1 MRHSAEQADSDT
13 TNSRLLFDEN
23 EILGT
28 STQNEDTHSTHAE
41 TSSTASSDQESTIEA
56 NSQGDN
62 TPSTKGD
69 NKNNPTSPDEAN
81 QSTSHSEAE
90 QTASPNGAN
99 QPASPT
105 RANQPS
111 SRNTANQNISPPGAS
126 QQPSPQGPKQDKQ
139 KRKTKASTKGK
150 KPQAELP
157 RNTRSS
163 RQRTKVDYETLHT
176 GRRKSQREKTDNS
189 TTSTTND
196 ETERMATQLEAY
208 QHDND
213 KQQQELT
220 RQQATI
226 QQQENQIADLKREIT
241 LKENKSAS
249 IATVLKQQL
258 KNKDDEIT
266 NLKETKATEKR
277 KEKDAEKEKDKAIA
291 KLEATKKDLDQA
303 NKEITDLKTELAK
316 TKEEKDDIQTR
327 LAETEQIND
336 HLLKQYMSKDESQSS
351 EDSETNTTPQR
362 PKIMIIADSNRKNI
376 SRHLDITAADWS
388 VVNTVY
394 DVNELKDFVNS
405 KESAELKN
413 QEAAIIMLGTNDI
426 RGSMGRKETSGN
438 RVYEKL
444 IETANKIKNLG
455 PQVAITQIPPM
466 TQPDHDIQAAVLN
479 TRLESSNNPGIHI
492 ITHNIRKNPKE
503 KTLERDGFH
512 LSNLGGQI
520 IAHVINENAQQII
533 TTNEPQPQ
541 TEDIRIHKI
550 ETTQEKAKFVIGKQG
565 NRIRTLKE
573 KYNVNINTENNRIG
587 NQSTC
592 TITIKGSGAN
602 TNDAADE
609 IHQIIDNAQHTLR
622 KALEEKE
629 ERDKDKEVCR
639 FYLRGECDF
648 GLRCRNAHPADAQ
661 QERRGRTPKRHR
673 SPSSHRTTS
682 RHRTPT
688 RPSSSYKHQKSPR
701 RDSPNRPSSHRRH
714 ESPKPSTS
722 YDHQGSYKPS
732 SRKYHKKETI
742 TKLGHH

>member
-1 MRHSAEQADSDT
+1 M
-13 TNSRLLFDEN
+13 
-23 EILGT
+23 
-28 STQNEDTHSTHAE
+28 
-41 TSSTASSDQESTIEA
+41 
-56 NSQGDN
+56 
-62 TPSTKGD
+62 
-69 NKNNPTSPDEAN
+69 
-81 QSTSHSEAE
+81 
-90 QTASPNGAN
+90 
-99 QPASPT
+99 
-105 RANQPS
+105 
-111 SRNTANQNISPPGAS
+111 
-126 QQPSPQGPKQDKQ
+126 
-139 KRKTKASTKGK
+139 
-150 KPQAELP
+150 
-157 RNTRSS
+157 
-163 RQRTKVDYETLHT
+163 DYETLHT

-189 TTSTTND
+189 TNSTTND
-196 ETERMATQLEAY
+196 EIERMATQLEAY
-208 QHDND
+208 QHDNH
-213 KQQQELT
+213 KQQQELA

-241 LKENKSAS
+241 LKENKSAN
-249 IATVLKQQL
+249 IAAVLKQQL
-258 KNKDDEIT
+258 KNKDEEIT

-277 KEKDAEKEKDKAIA
+277 KRKEAEKEKDKAIA
-291 KLEATKKDLDQA
+291 KFEATKKDLDQA

-327 LAETEQIND
+327 LDETEQIND
-336 HLLKQYMSKDESQSS
+336 HLLKQYMSKDESQST
-351 EDSETNTTPQR
+351 EDDETNTTPNR
-362 PKIMIIADSNRKNI
+362 PKIMIISDSNRKNI
-376 SRHLDITAADWS
+376 SRHLDTTAVDWS

-394 DVNELKDFVNS
+394 DVNELKDFINS

-413 QEAAIIMLGTNDI
+413 QEAAIIMLGTNDM

-466 TQPDHDIQAAVLN
+466 TQPDHDIQVAVLN

-492 ITHNIRKNPKE
+492 ITHNIRKTPKE

-520 IAHVINENAQQII
+520 IAKAINENAQQI
-533 TTNEPQPQ
+533 TTKNEPQPQ
-541 TEDIRIHKI
+541 AEEIRIHKI

-573 KYNVNINTENNRIG
+573 KFNVNINTENNRVG

-648 GLRCRNAHPADAQ
+648 GLRCRNAHPADTQ

-688 RPSSSYKHQKSPR
+688 RPSSYKHQKSPR

-732 SRKYHKKETI
+732 SRNYHKKETI